1 MIITIDGPSGTGKT
15 TVAKEVAKRLRFA
28 YFDTGA
34 MYRAVAWK
42 LLHEKISVDDIPSI
56 EDMLKHFSFRIQE
69 TAGEPRYFCGI
80 YDVTQDIRSQKV
92 IKIVSAVA
100 ALLPVR
106 EALWK
111 VQRDFAA
118 QDDVV
123 FEGRDLGTVVFPNAE
138 VKIFLT
144 ANPQVRA
151 KRRLDELK
159 VKNPKEAAKMDQKK
173 MIADMKRRDTL
184 DSTRELAPLKCP
196 EDALQI
202 DTTDLTLNE
211 VVERILSYK
220 MEKQPP

>member
-15 TVAKEVAKRLRFA
+15 TVAKEVAKRLHFA

-42 LLHEKISVDDIPSI
+42 LLNEDIAIDDIPSI

-92 IKIVSAVA
+92 IDIVSAVA

-118 QDDVV
+118 HGSVV
-123 FEGRDLGTVVFPNAE
+123 FEGRDLGTVVFPKAE

-144 ANPQVRA
+144 ADPKVRA

-159 VKNPKEAAKMDQKK
+159 VKNPKEAAKMDEKK
-173 MIADMKRRDTL
+173 MVADMNRRDTL
-184 DSTRELAPLKCP
+184 DSTRALAPLKCP

-202 DTTDLTLNE
+202 DTSDLTLNE
-211 VVERILSYK
+211 VVDRIVRYK
-220 MEKQPP
+220 TEKHSS

>member
-15 TVAKEVAKRLRFA
+15 TVAKEVAKRLHFA

-42 LLHEKISVDDIPSI
+42 MLNDGIDVEDTASI
-56 EDMLKHFSFRIQE
+56 EDMMKHFSFRMQE

-92 IKIVSAVA
+92 IDIVSAVS

-111 VQRDFAA
+111 VQRDFGA
-118 QDDVV
+118 QDNVV
-123 FEGRDLGTVVFPNAE
+123 FEGRDLGTVVFPKAD

-144 ANPQVRA
+144 ANPQIRA
-151 KRRLDELK
+151 KRRLEELK
-159 VKNPKEAAKMDQKK
+159 VKNPKAAAKTDQKK

-184 DSTRELAPLKCP
+184 DSTRTLAPLKCP
-196 EDALQI
+196 EDAYQI
-202 DTTDLTLNE
+202 DTSDLSFDE
-211 VVERILSYK
+211 VVEKIIEYK
-220 MEKQPP
+220 TKKHPS